1 MEERKGIEI
10 TKWDE
15 VNGSASGEILEAF
28 FNAHEDSFA
37 ILQIKESEDARGI
50 QFMSYDFVK
59 SQGHNP
65 EINFYDAIYAGP
77 IVTTGRETE
86 FVLENLFERFNIGR
100 PEDFTGHSLSV
111 SDVIA
116 LKRQNEI
123 KYYYVDSFGFQELPG
138 FNSTKNPMRSL
149 EDMIEQ
155 NDNQLDGIIN
165 NLPEETVAEKEAK
178 SSVVEKLKGIIMDP
192 HDRDD
197 RKPKGLCPDRELC

>member
-1 MEERKGIEI
+1 MEQKKGIET

-15 VNGSASGEILEAF
+15 VNGSVSGEILEAF

-37 ILQIKESEDARGI
+37 ILQLKESDEMRGI
-50 QFMSYDFVK
+50 QFMSYDFVTR
-59 SQGHNP
+59 QGHNP
-65 EINFYDAIYAGP
+65 EINFYDAVYAGS
-77 IVTTGRETE
+77 IITTDRKTD

-138 FNSTKNPMRSL
+138 FNSSKNQLRSL

-165 NLPEETVAEKEAK
+165 NLPTETVAEKEAK
-178 SSVVEKLKGIIMDP
+178 SSIVEKLKSMIIDL
-192 HDRDD
+192 HDKDE
-197 RKPKGLCPDRELC
+197 RKPIPCPGRELC

>member
-1 MEERKGIEI
+1 MEQRKGIET

-15 VNGSASGEILEAF
+15 VNGSASGEILEAL

-37 ILQIKESEDARGI
+37 ILQLNESDEAKSMH
-50 QFMSYDFVK
+50 FMRYDFVK
-59 SQGHNP
+59 SQGQNP
-65 EINFYDAIYAGP
+65 EINFYDAVYAGP
-77 IVTTGRETE
+77 ITSTDRKADYILEDL
-86 FVLENLFERFNIGR
+86 FVRFNAER
-100 PEDFTGHSLSV
+100 PSDFTGHSLSV

-138 FNSTKNPMRSL
+138 FNSAKNPLRSL

-155 NDNQLDGIIN
+155 NDNQLDGVIN

-178 SSVVEKLKGIIMDP
+178 TSVVEKLKSIVVEP
-192 HDRDD
+192 KDREE
-197 RKPKGLCPDRELC
+197 RNPIPCPGRELC